1 MTRKISSVPMV
12 LNIRDFVDDV
22 EQARKDS
29 GIEYGEIAVLT
40 GYHGW
45 YRIVKGEYDNMR
57 VSSFLVMCNLFDLDP
72 RKYFVLR

>member
-12 LNIRDFVDDV
+12 LNIREFVDDV
-22 EQARKDS
+22 EQARKDA
-29 GIEYGEIAVLT
+29 ELEHRDIAILT

-45 YRIVKGEYDNMR
+45 FRIVKAEYDNMR
-57 VSSFLVMCNLFDLDP
+57 VDSFLKVCNLFDLDP